1 MIEDTQIEKSEIP
14 DYRFMDPLLY
24 FATCTR
30 SGTFGIGMEIVSQTR
45 FRIFLSEIDKDSSS
59 HEPSISLYSKLNER
73 ESDRKEIPCL
83 AIFSIEEFID
93 RFIKCENT
101 SFFKFI
107 LPLSSNFKR
116 IFFLYFFSI
125 KNYLYYYI
133 RSIKFILKNV
143 IGIFIFIMLPFI
155 ICNSL
160 LLLDSK

>member
-1 MIEDTQIEKSEIP
+1 MKTRRLKNRRFPIIDSWIRFFISQRARDRAHLGLEWKLCLKHAFVYSWAKSIKIP
-14 DYRFMDPLLY
+14 RPTNRAFL
-24 FATCTR
+24 C
-30 SGTFGIGMEIVSQTR
+30 I
-45 FRIFLSEIDKDSSS
+45 RI
-59 HEPSISLYSKLNER
+59 ER

>member
-1 MIEDTQIEKSEIP
+1 MKIRRLKNRRFLIIDSWIRFFISQRARDRAHLGLEWKLCLKHAFVYSWAKSIKIPRTEHFSVFEIERKGKWSEG
-14 DYRFMDPLLY
+14 DSM
-24 FATCTR
+24 
-30 SGTFGIGMEIVSQTR
+30 FGH
-45 FRIFLSEIDKDSSS
+45 FF
-59 HEPSISLYSKLNER
+59 
-73 ESDRKEIPCL
+73 
-83 AIFSIEEFID
+83 D
-93 RFIKCENT
+93 RFINCENT

-160 LLLDSK
+160 LLLNSK